1 MLIYCINF
9 LEIVLR
15 DLEFSVKI
23 EIQIPLVLGSVQDL
37 KKTFLFLFFRKELL
51 IRQQSKKNKNE
62 FIK

>member
-1 MLIYCINF
+1 L
-9 LEIVLR
+9 VLR